1 MAANTGNVIKVPS
14 NSSVAEVKPGEIIAS
29 YARFT
34 QKGVTLK
41 SGQGTL
47 VAGTV
52 LGKETAT
59 KKYLAYNDSD
69 SPSGIGVA
77 RGILRQTVDTT
88 GGDVAGNIVVSGIL
102 KNDQI
107 TGEDANAITDLNARV
122 DSENNLFIF

>member
-1 MAANTGNVIKVPS
+1 MAENTGNVIKVPS

-41 SGQGTL
+41 GGQGTL

-59 KKYLAYNDSD
+59 KKYLAYNDGN
-69 SPSGIGVA
+69 SPAGIGVA
-77 RGILRQTVDTT
+77 RGVLRQTVDTT
-88 GGDVAGNIVVSGIL
+88 DGDVLGNLVVSGIL

-107 TGEDANAITDLNARV
+107 IGEDANAIADLNARV